1 MKLERL
7 LAIVMLLLGRKRI
20 SARELSERFEVS
32 QRTIYRDIESLCA
45 AGIPVAAHTGM
56 DGGYEIMEQYRIERQ
71 YLTMEE
77 LESIIVALRGI
88 HFTMDEKLVSGLLDK
103 VSALVANAGSGQEG
117 SETAQQMMIDLNP
130 WHSGEAERKRLD
142 SLKQAI
148 ASCRHVEFDYTNGRG
163 EQTRRTCEPML
174 VVLKGYV
181 WYLYGYCLLRKEFRI
196 FRLSRIKQLELLP
209 TSFVRR
215 ESEFTSEPLRWDSM
229 LMRDRPLIRLKLL
242 FEPASR
248 ALVED
253 RYEPEKIQEQPDG
266 KLLVET
272 VQPDEPW
279 LYGWL
284 LSFGTNVRVLE
295 PRETASRLYRKA
307 MEICKLYPD
316 YIHEH

>member
-1 MKLERL
+1 MKMERL

-45 AGIPVAAHTGM
+45 AGVPVAAHTGM

-71 YLTMEE
+71 YLTIEE
-77 LESIIVALRGI
+77 LESIVVALRGV
-88 HFTMDEKLVSGLLDK
+88 HSTMDEKLISGVLDK
-103 VSALVANAGSGQEG
+103 VSALVAGSGQDG
-117 SETAQQMMIDLNP
+117 TRTAQQMMIDLNP
-130 WHSGEAERKRLD
+130 WHAGNAERKRLD

-148 ASCRHVEFDYTNGRG
+148 ASCRHIEFHYTNGRG

-181 WYLYGYCLLRKEFRI
+181 WYLYGYCLLREEFRI

-215 ESEFTSEPLRWDSM
+215 ESELALEPLRWDS
-229 LMRDRPLIRLKLL
+229 LLLQDRPLIRLKLL

-253 RYEPEKIQEQPDG
+253 RYEPDKIQEQPDG
-266 KLLVET
+266 KLLVES

-295 PRETASRLYRKA
+295 PKETASRLYREA

-316 YIHEH
+316 NILKH